1 MKARIVL
8 FVFIA
13 LISLSFYSLN
23 KLAEAQSKLE
33 DKILALP
40 QSEKNLTSVL
50 VLDIFKVF
58 AK

>member
-13 LISLSFYSLN
+13 LISSSFYTLN

-33 DKILALP
+33 DRILALP

-58 AK
+58 VK